1 MVSFNFGIL
10 VYLTRIPRVITA
22 IGGQASVELLSVGLL
37 SQGFELPKMQRHVF
51 EWLANGKGEIAF
63 LLLLRLTL
71 ANYDDSKKTDPF
83 HADLDLVAPIT
94 GVAALHSPN
103 SRHSTPEADDSI
115 LTMDNPIPCSCA
127 TLTLQTIQTTAGHW
141 RKNWE
146 SEDTWN
152 VMYEEVL
159 THAQAEGEQETTRFL
174 DECAKH
180 AWDGREQLKYDTI
193 LLYDLLVSITSQVK
207 FFEVKVDSFCP

>member
-22 IGGQASVELLSVGLL
+22 IGGQASVELPSVGLL
-37 SQGFELPKMQRHVF
+37 SQATTGFKLPKMQRHVF
-51 EWLANGKGEIAF
+51 EWLANGK
-63 LLLLRLTL
+63 
-71 ANYDDSKKTDPF
+71 
-83 HADLDLVAPIT
+83 DLDLVAPIT

-146 SEDTWN
+146 SEDMWN

-180 AWDGREQLKYDTI
+180 AWDGRLLLDSIRELVHTDCLCCREQLKYDTI